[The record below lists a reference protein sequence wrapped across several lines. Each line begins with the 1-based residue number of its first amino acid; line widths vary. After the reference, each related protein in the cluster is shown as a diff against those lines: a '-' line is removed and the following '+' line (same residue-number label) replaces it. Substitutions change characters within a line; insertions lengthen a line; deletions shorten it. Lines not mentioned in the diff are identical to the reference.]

1 MQAINMLNLLSVQ
14 PSTPDAPFGFK
25 TACYAVAC
33 HLSDNCNSSISML
46 PEHPHIDESQYR
58 QGMWI
63 LRGLSGR
70 LLAKVTDNREVE
82 IW

>member
-1 MQAINMLNLLSVQ
+1 MEALNMLNLLSVQ

-33 HLSDNCNSSISML
+33 HLSDNCHSTIGML
-46 PEHPHIDESQYR
+46 PEYPHEDESQYR

-70 LLAKVTDNREVE
+70 LLAKVTDNKEVE